1 MSSFLFTINSPACY
15 FNFFLQGENEYN
27 SNNNNNNNDVIIFS
41 HVLLALVNNKSDNH
55 SLS

>member
-15 FNFFLQGENEYN
+15 FNFFLQGENEYY
-27 SNNNNNNNDVIIFS
+27 NNNNNNNDVIIFS